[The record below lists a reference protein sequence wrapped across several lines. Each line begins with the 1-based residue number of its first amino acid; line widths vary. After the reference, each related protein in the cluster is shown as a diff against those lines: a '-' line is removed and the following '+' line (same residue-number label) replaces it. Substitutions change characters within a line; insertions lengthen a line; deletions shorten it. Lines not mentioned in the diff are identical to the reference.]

1 MSTEDERT
9 ADRVM
14 REESAESDKVLEID
28 LHEDRTQEFVTHAEN
43 RLRYDWGD
51 DFRDE
56 IHGIHSVVERLL
68 LENFS
73 GAYQI
78 MNELYEIVREPK
90 VSEATGEI
98 ETDIYGFTIWA
109 QNEYGNYIEDYT
121 RLGHKEV
128 KDFLFKIT
136 TRLFQWEQ
144 DAARIHGDAMYA
156 KALWERSFAL
166 GYTEARLNGGR
177 TVEDRTQA
185 GRVASLDDRFF
196 GIFQSNLSRR
206 ADALVRSMNLL
217 GQRLKDVLS
226 V

>member
-1 MSTEDERT
+1 MSTEERT

-14 REESAESDKVLEID
+14 REESEEADRALEVD
-28 LHEDRTQEFVTHAEN
+28 LHEDRTQEFATHREN
-43 RLRYDWGD
+43 RLRYDWSD
-51 DFRDE
+51 EFRDE

-68 LENFS
+68 LETFS

-78 MNELYEIVREPK
+78 MNEMYEIVREPK
-90 VSEATGEI
+90 LSETSGEI
-98 ETDIYGFTIWA
+98 ETDVYGFTIWA
-109 QNEYGNYIEDYT
+109 VNEYGNYIEDYT
-121 RLGHKEV
+121 LLGSKEV

-166 GYTEARLNGGR
+166 GYTESRLNGGR

-206 ADALVRSMNLL
+206 ADALVRSMTLIS
-217 GQRLKDVLS
+217 QRLKDVLS